1 MAKSLTRAQ
10 ALENRA
16 FLKVLRRIGN
26 IRLAARSLGLKYG
39 TVQHRRRVHPGF
51 AAAVGAAIVFA
62 QAALAKK
69 QAKGPLHR
77 KRSPSPGN
85 PGEDRG
91 RFRTVGGEVTIVRLK
106 SGKLQVRAAQAGK
119 LTVAAEQAFLC
130 ALAATCNIA
139 LAAAAV
145 GAAPNAFAR
154 RRKRDPAFAREIL
167 LAIAQGYETL
177 DLALLAGL
185 EPYADADWRGGEP
198 PPMPPMSV
206 DQVLQLMRVHQK
218 EARLLAEVEKWR
230 GVGAPL
236 PARAKARVDPPRRRG
251 EGLI

>member
-1 MAKSLTRAQ
+1 M
-10 ALENRA
+10 
-16 FLKVLRRIGN
+16 
-26 IRLAARSLGLKYG
+26 RLAARSVGLKYG

-77 KRSPSPGN
+77 KRPP
-85 PGEDRG
+85 PPEIRG
-91 RFRTVGGEVTIVRLK
+91 GSWALSHRWRRGDHRPAEVGQAAGAGGAGGEVDGGR
-106 SGKLQVRAAQAGK
+106 GAG
-119 LTVAAEQAFLC
+119 VLC

-167 LAIAQGYETL
+167 LAVAQGYETL

-185 EPYADADWRGGEP
+185 EPYADPDWRGGEP

-218 EARLLAEVEKWR
+218 EARLLAEVEKW
-230 GVGAPL
+230 
-236 PARAKARVDPPRRRG
+236 
-251 EGLI
+251 EGGGGPSTKTGR